1 MAALTGGHLLTAHG
15 SGAAGI
21 LAGQPEAGSGPVAPK
36 SLLPI
41 HLDLEK
47 TDRELIAHV
56 LAALGEVLGEEFVG
70 AYLHGSAVL
79 VGGLERRATST
90 CSRCRPD
97 GPLATRNDASLLVTW
112 RYREPIRPPRL
123 RVPWS

>member
-1 MAALTGGHLLTAHG
+1 MAALTGGHLLTAPG

-90 CSRCRPD
+90 CSRCRP
-97 GPLATRNDASLLVTW
+97 GRPPVTRNGASLLVSW
-112 RYREPIRPPRL
+112 PSREATRLLRL
-123 RVPWS
+123 RAPWS